1 MKYNLLRWRSN
12 FIALIFLTFILH
24 STHSVAQ
31 GNTSMVKGV
40 VQDKNNEP
48 LPGVSVIIRNTKTN
62 FTSGTSTDSSG
73 IFTFSRVTP
82 GAPYS
87 FTFSTVGYE
96 TQTLSGYNIKEN
108 ITLSLALNMTPTA
121 ASLEQVVVVGY
132 GTQKKRD
139 LTGAVSTVKAKL
151 IENERPQN
159 IQDIL
164 RGNVAGIQT
173 GGSMTAK
180 GGGSLEL
187 RGKNTLKTNSSPLIV
202 LDGVIYPGAME
213 DINPNDIET
222 IDVLKD
228 ASSAAVFGSRAANG
242 VIMVTTKKG
251 SSGKPIINFNG
262 SNGIVTTATMA
273 DLYQGHEFLA
283 WRQEVMKSKNRY
295 NPSTMNKLYLF
306 ENPNNLPAGVTTD
319 MWRDGSTG
327 APQDIWLSRVGLLAL
342 EKANYAAGK
351 SVNWADMVFRSG
363 LRQDYNL
370 SVSGKKSEISYYWS
384 LGYNKNQG
392 IVVGDDY
399 SAIRSRI
406 NLDAKVTNWFTAG
419 LNLQYS
425 NRDESAIPVDW
436 ASAEYNSPWGSVYKD
451 DGVTMRL
458 TSTEDVLN
466 TNPIYARAFQNRKVT
481 YNTIVSSL
489 YAELKLPLGITYRS
503 TFSPRFEFH
512 KYMNHQSAKHE
523 TWALFGGQVNRNQ
536 QEIYSWQLDNLI
548 KWNKTIKDIHKVDIT
563 LLVNAEK
570 FQSWRNEMSIQ
581 GFSPTDA
588 LGYSNVSAGRGTT
601 TVTTADDQYETGDA
615 LMARAFYSLK
625 DKYMLTLSVRRD
637 GYSAF
642 GYNHPRGVFP
652 SAAFGWVFTDEK
664 FLEND
669 ILTYGKLRLSW
680 GENGNRDVGR
690 YSALSAMGLSR
701 YAYQPINGSVYES
714 NLLFVNTM
722 ANADLKWERTRSFN
736 AGLDFSIKN
745 GLLDGSIEAY
755 QSSTLDLLV
764 DRALP
769 DVLGVRTVVSNLGE
783 VSNKGIEMTL
793 NARIMNNRNFIWRSG
808 FTFSLNRNK
817 IVHLYGDM
825 VDVLASDGTVI
836 GQKEGDDITNKWFI
850 GRAIDEIWDPVVLGV
865 WQVGEKGEA
874 AKQGQFPGDF
884 KIKDADKSGTINY
897 VDHEFQ
903 GYRVPRY
910 QWNMRHDFTLYKN
923 FDVSLAIYSQ
933 WGHKGTFNNAKNN
946 DRLYPDRFNSYV
958 VPYWTPENPLNNWAR
973 LNSGGPALFNVYR
986 DRSFIRFNNLTLSY
1000 SLPATLLS
1008 RASISNLKFSA
1019 GIRNLGWWAP
1029 EWEIVDPESDVRSAN
1044 GSDTPEP
1051 TPRYFTLSVNLTL

>member
-1 MKYNLLRWRSN
+1 MKYNLPRWRST
-12 FIALIFLTFILH
+12 FIIPLIFLAFILH
-24 STHSVAQ
+24 STHSNAQ
-31 GNTSMVKGV
+31 GNTSVVKGV

-48 LPGVSVIIRNTKTN
+48 LPGVSVIIKNTKTN

-73 IFTFSRVTP
+73 IFTFPRVTP
-82 GAPYS
+82 GGPYS
-87 FTFSTVGYE
+87 FTFSTVGHE
-96 TQTLSGYNIKEN
+96 TQTLSGYNIKETV
-108 ITLSLALNMTPTA
+108 TLSLALNMTPTA
-121 ASLEQVVVVGY
+121 AALDQVVVVGY

-139 LTGAVSTVKAKL
+139 LTGAVSTVKAKS

-251 SSGKPIINFNG
+251 SLGKPIINFNG
-262 SNGIVTTATMA
+262 SNGIATVGTMA
-273 DLYQGHEFLA
+273 KLYQAHEFLD

-295 NPSTMNKLYLF
+295 NPSTSNKLFLF
-306 ENPNNLPAGVTTD
+306 ENPNNLPSGVTMD
-319 MWRDGSTG
+319 MWLDGSTG
-327 APQDIWLSRVGLLAL
+327 DPQDIWLSRIGLLSL

-351 SVNWADMVFRSG
+351 SVNWADMVFRNG

-370 SVSGKKSEISYYWS
+370 SVSGKKSEVSYFWS

-399 SAIRSRI
+399 SAVRSRI

-436 ASAEYNSPWGSVYKD
+436 ASAEYNSPWGSIYKD
-451 DGVTMRL
+451 DGVTLRL

-466 TNPIYARAFQNRKVT
+466 TNPIYARAFQDRKAS
-481 YNTIVSSL
+481 YNTIISSL
-489 YAELKLPLGITYRS
+489 YTEFKLPLGITYRA

-536 QEIYSWQLDNLI
+536 QETYSWQLDNLI

-615 LMARAFYSLK
+615 LMARGFYSLR

-664 FLEND
+664 FLKND

-690 YSALSAMGLSR
+690 YSALSAMGLGR
-701 YAYQPINGSVYES
+701 YAYQPLSGSVYES

-722 ANADLKWERTRSFN
+722 ANADLKWERTRSVN

-745 GLLDGSIEAY
+745 GLLDGSIEVY
-755 QSSTLDLLV
+755 KSSTLDLLV

-793 NARIMNNRNFIWRSG
+793 NARIMNNKNFKWRSG

-825 VDVLASDGTVI
+825 VDVLAPDGTVI

-884 KIKDADKSGTINY
+884 KIKDVDKSGTINY

-910 QWNMRHDFTLYKN
+910 QWNMRHDFNIYKN
-923 FDVSLAIYSQ
+923 FDLSFAIYSQ

-946 DRLYPDRFNSYV
+946 DRLYPDRFNSYIV
-958 VPYWTPENPLNNWAR
+958 HYWTPENPMNDWA
-973 LNSGGPALFNVYR
+973 
-986 DRSFIRFNNLTLSY
+986 
-1000 SLPATLLS
+1000 
-1008 RASISNLKFSA
+1008 
-1019 GIRNLGWWAP
+1019 
-1029 EWEIVDPESDVRSAN
+1029 
-1044 GSDTPEP
+1044 
-1051 TPRYFTLSVNLTL
+1051 